1 MKRHPAA
8 RRDVV
13 GDRGGLAELV
23 LAGLVADADEDE
35 VLGDLAEG
43 RAKCAAA
50 QGERPARRWYR
61 RQVLRTLPPPVWHG
75 LRTRPW
81 FVVLGALGAL
91 TVTALIAGGGGGGS
105 YDSRLPPEPRDVLVE
120 TIWRGAA
127 LLFAGAVGGAV
138 AAWLARG
145 ARLVSVI
152 SVAAFWSLWAWA
164 GPFYAVY
171 GPGVL
176 VSGSANQPG
185 YAEYTVELSATSDQL
200 VIPALW
206 QLPTMAVA
214 MPAMTMLGGLAAVA
228 WLRRRAR
235 RPEGLAPGGRDQTPG
250 AARNPA

>member
-1 MKRHPAA
+1 MNRHPAA
-8 RRDVV
+8 RHDVV

-23 LAGLVADADEDE
+23 LAGLVAEADEDE
-35 VLGDLAEG
+35 LLGDLAEG
-43 RAKCAAA
+43 RALCAAA

-61 RQVLRTLPPPVWHG
+61 GQVLRALPPLVLRG
-75 LRTRPW
+75 LKTRPW

-91 TVTALIAGGGGGGS
+91 TVAVLVELGVELGGS
-105 YDSRLPPEPRDVLVE
+105 YDGRFPQPRDVLVE

-152 SVAAFWSLWAWA
+152 SVAAFWSLWPWT
-164 GPFYAVY
+164 GPFYAVST
-171 GPGVL
+171 GVDRSL
-176 VSGSANQPG
+176 TSGQW
-185 YAEYTVELSATSDQL
+185 

-214 MPAMTMLGGLAAVA
+214 MPAMTMLGGLAAVH
-228 WLRRRAR
+228 WLRARAR
-235 RPEGLAPGGRDQTPG
+235 GPEALASGGS
-250 AARNPA
+250 

>member
-1 MKRHPAA
+1 MNRHPAA
-8 RRDVV
+8 RNDVV
-13 GDRGGLAELV
+13 GERGGLAELV
-23 LAGLVADADEDE
+23 LAGLVAEADEDE

-43 RAKCAAA
+43 RALCAAA
-50 QGERPARRWYR
+50 QGEGPARRWYR
-61 RQVLRTLPPPVWHG
+61 RQVLRTLPPLVLHG
-75 LRTRPW
+75 LKTRPW

-91 TVTALIAGGGGGGS
+91 TVTALFEWVVELGGS
-105 YDSRLPPEPRDVLVE
+105 YDSQLSPEPRDVLVG

-145 ARLVSVI
+145 ARLVSVV

-176 VSGSANQPG
+176 VSGSASQPG
-185 YAEYTVELSATSDQL
+185 VAEYTVDLSVTSDQL

-214 MPAMTMLGGLAAVA
+214 MPAMTMLGGLAAVN
-228 WLRRRAR
+228 WLHRRAR
-235 RPEGLAPGGRDQTPG
+235 RPEALASGGS
-250 AARNPA
+250 

>member
-1 MKRHPAA
+1 MNRQSATRH
-8 RRDVV
+8 DVV

-23 LAGLVADADEDE
+23 LAGLVAEADEDE
-35 VLGDLAEG
+35 VLGDFAEG
-43 RAKCAAA
+43 RALCAAA
-50 QGERPARRWYR
+50 QGERLARRWYWG
-61 RQVLRTLPPPVWHG
+61 QVLRTWPPLVWHG

-81 FVVLGALGAL
+81 FVVLGAIGAL
-91 TVTALIAGGGGGGS
+91 TVTALVGWGVGLGGF
-105 YDSRLPPEPRDVLVE
+105 YDSRLSPEPRDVLVG

-127 LLFAGAVGGAV
+127 LLLAGAVGGAV

-176 VSGSANQPG
+176 VSGSASQPG
-185 YAEYTVELSATSDQL
+185 YAEYTVDLSVTSDQL

-214 MPAMTMLGGLAAVA
+214 MPAMTMLGGLAAVH

-235 RPEGLAPGGRDQTPG
+235 GPEVLASGGS
-250 AARNPA
+250 

>member
-1 MKRHPAA
+1 MNRHPTA

-23 LAGLVADADEDE
+23 LAGLVAEADEDE

-43 RAKCAAA
+43 RARCAAA

-61 RQVLRTLPPPVWHG
+61 GQVLRTLPPLVWHG
-75 LRTRPW
+75 LRTRLW
-81 FVVLGALGAL
+81 FVVLGALGAW
-91 TVTALIAGGGGGGS
+91 TVTALVAWGVGLGGF
-105 YDSRLPPEPRDVLVE
+105 YDSRLSPEPRDVLVG

-138 AAWLARG
+138 AARLARG

-152 SVAAFWSLWAWA
+152 SVAAFWSLWAWQ

-171 GPGVL
+171 G
-176 VSGSANQPG
+176 SAVQVGP
-185 YAEYTVELSATSDQL
+185 AEYAVELSATSDQL
-200 VIPALW
+200 VIAALW

-214 MPAMTMLGGLAAVA
+214 MPAMTLLGGLATVD

-235 RPEGLAPGGRDQTPG
+235 RPEALASGGS
-250 AARNPA
+250 

>member
-1 MKRHPAA
+1 MNRHPAA
-8 RRDVV
+8 RHDVV
-13 GDRGGLAELV
+13 GNRGGLAELV
-23 LAGLVADADEDE
+23 LAGLVAEADEDE
-35 VLGDLAEG
+35 VLGDLVEG
-43 RAKCAAA
+43 RARCAAA

-61 RQVLRTLPPPVWHG
+61 RQVLRTLPPLVWHG

-91 TVTALIAGGGGGGS
+91 TITALVAFAVGGDAS
-105 YDSRLPPEPRDVLVE
+105 YDSNLPPEPRAVLVE

-127 LLFAGAVGGAV
+127 LLFAGAEGGAV

-176 VSGSANQPG
+176 VSGSASQLG
-185 YAEYTVELSATSDQL
+185 YTEYTVDLSATSDQL
-200 VIPALW
+200 VIPAFW
-206 QLPTMAVA
+206 QLPAMAVA
-214 MPAMTMLGGLAAVA
+214 MPAMTMLGGLAAVG

-235 RPEGLAPGGRDQTPG
+235 RSEALASGGS
-250 AARNPA
+250 

>member
-1 MKRHPAA
+1 MNRHPAA

-23 LAGLVADADEDE
+23 LAGLVAEADEDE

-43 RAKCAAA
+43 RALCAAA

-61 RQVLRTLPPPVWHG
+61 RQVLRALPPLVLHG
-75 LRTRPW
+75 LKTRPW

-91 TVTALIAGGGGGGS
+91 TVTALVEWGVDLGGS
-105 YDSRLPPEPRDVLVE
+105 YDSRLSLEPRDVLVG

-127 LLFAGAVGGAV
+127 LLLAGAVGGAV

-164 GPFYAVY
+164 GPFYAVF

-176 VSGSANQPG
+176 VSGSASQPG
-185 YAEYTVELSATSDQL
+185 YAEYTVDLSATSDQL

-214 MPAMTMLGGLAAVA
+214 MPAMTMLGGLAAVH

-235 RPEGLAPGGRDQTPG
+235 GPAALASGGS
-250 AARNPA
+250 

>member
-1 MKRHPAA
+1 MNRHPAA
-8 RRDVV
+8 PNDVV
-13 GDRGGLAELV
+13 GNRGGLVELV
-23 LAGLVADADEDE
+23 LAGLVAEADEDE

-43 RAKCAAA
+43 RALFAAA
-50 QGERPARRWYR
+50 QGEGPARRWYR
-61 RQVLRTLPPPVWHG
+61 RQVLRTLPPLVLHG
-75 LRTRPW
+75 LKTRPW

-91 TVTALIAGGGGGGS
+91 TVTALVEWGVELGGS
-105 YDSRLPPEPRDVLVE
+105 HDGGLSLEPRDVLVE
-120 TIWRGAA
+120 TIWRGAL

-145 ARLVSVI
+145 ARLVSVV

-164 GPFYAVY
+164 GPFYVVF

-176 VSGSANQPG
+176 VSGSASQPG
-185 YAEYTVELSATSDQL
+185 VAEYTVDLSVTSDQL

-214 MPAMTMLGGLAAVA
+214 MPAMTMLGGLTAIY

-235 RPEGLAPGGRDQTPG
+235 RPEAALASGGS
-250 AARNPA
+250 

>member
-1 MKRHPAA
+1 MNRHPAA
-8 RRDVV
+8 RNDVV

-23 LAGLVADADEDE
+23 LAGLVAEADEDE

-43 RAKCAAA
+43 RALCAAA

-61 RQVLRTLPPPVWHG
+61 GQVLRTLPPLVWHG
-75 LRTRPW
+75 LRNRPW

-91 TVTALIAGGGGGGS
+91 TVTALVEWGVELGGS
-105 YDSRLPPEPRDVLVE
+105 SDSRLSLEPRDVLVG

-214 MPAMTMLGGLAAVA
+214 MPAMTMLGGLAAVG
-228 WLRRRAR
+228 WMRRRAR
-235 RPEGLAPGGRDQTPG
+235 RPEALAPGGS
-250 AARNPA
+250 